1 MTERNTYNGW
11 TNYSTWRINLEI
23 FFDFDLDDWCLDMLD
38 TNELAG
44 WMRDHTREIIEEAAQ
59 PGLARDYAM
68 AFLSDVNWFELAKTA
83 RDDYAAN
90 DAQGDLEV

>member
-11 TNYSTWRINLEI
+11 TNYATWRINLEI
-23 FFDFDLDDWCLDMLD
+23 FSDFDLDDWCLDMLD
-38 TNELAG
+38 SVELAG
-44 WMRDHTREIIEEAAQ
+44 WMKDHDSEIIEEAAQ

-68 AFLSDVNWFELAKTA
+68 AFLSDVNWHELAQTA

-90 DAQGDLEV
+90 DAQGDLDV